1 LKTVRLLMPW
11 SGGHV
16 GFHALGLK
24 RPWHD
29 EMALRFLAAS
39 H

>member
-1 LKTVRLLMPW
+1 MPW

-16 GFHALGLK
+16 GFHALGFR

-29 EMALRFLAAS
+29 EVVLRFLALGA
-39 H
+39 